1 MDEANKHAF
10 IEVLSE
16 ILEQF
21 AFVFLEEEPGPVDPP
36 EDGSPLLAE
45 ISFSSQNRSGRLVM
59 AASPS
64 LCAEVAEN
72 VLGEDD
78 QGHLPEDANRNALQ
92 EVVNI
97 ACGNLLARL
106 YGTEE
111 MFELSVPTSHEIS
124 AEEWRT
130 VGNSEDA
137 ISLSAEEE
145 PLVARLI
152 LEQGE
157 NKK

>member
-1 MDEANKHAF
+1 MEIANKHAF
-10 IEVLSE
+10 LEVLSE

-21 AFVFLEEEPGPVDPP
+21 AFVFVEEEPGPVDPP
-36 EDGSPLLAE
+36 GDGSPLLAE
-45 ISFSSQNRSGRLVM
+45 IDFSSTSRSGRLVM

-64 LCAEVAEN
+64 LCAEVAQN
-72 VLGEDD
+72 VLGEED
-78 QGHLPEDANRNALQ
+78 QSHLPEDARRNALQ

-111 MFELSVPTSHEIS
+111 MFELSVPTCQEIS
-124 AEEWRT
+124 AEEWREM
-130 VGNSEDA
+130 GKSEDV

-145 PLVARLI
+145 PLLARL
-152 LEQGE
+152 EVEEG
-157 NKK
+157 